1 MPRIVLPLSLV
12 ESEDK
17 LAIKYIITHELV
29 HIRRFDNIIKIL
41 AVFALCM
48 HWFNPLMWIS
58 FILCQKD
65 MEMSCDEKVMEIFD
79 EDIRRDYATLLIN
92 LSVKQNML
100 INSGILAF
108 GESNIKSRVKSIM
121 KYKKSTKRVIV
132 IAGIVILAL
141 VGSLMSNAEI
151 KMSENKRV
159 VKKTTI
165 SKNNIEK
172 KIDKEIRS
180 EEHTSELQSRQ
191 YLVCRLLLEKKKNP
205 HPLSFIIFPPL
216 SSQLPHFLPPA
227 RCLLSHP
234 RPHPSLSPLLPT
246 PLLSYYPPCP
256 LPSPRP

>member
-1 MPRIVLPLSLV
+1 
-12 ESEDK
+12 
-17 LAIKYIITHELV
+17 
-29 HIRRFDNIIKIL
+29 
-41 AVFALCM
+41 
-48 HWFNPLMWIS
+48 
-58 FILCQKD
+58 

-159 VKKTTI
+159 VKK
-165 SKNNIEK
+165 
-172 KIDKEIRS
+172 
-180 EEHTSELQSRQ
+180 
-191 YLVCRLLLEKKKNP
+191 LL
-205 HPLSFIIFPPL
+205 
-216 SSQLPHFLPPA
+216 
-227 RCLLSHP
+227 
-234 RPHPSLSPLLPT
+234 
-246 PLLSYYPPCP
+246 
-256 LPSPRP
+256 